1 MAWQVFTSTMT
12 DKHGSGNFNQLTRT
26 GKSFLL
32 NSVFLWCLVNG
43 KRVKTAVP
51 TGIAAASVQIERTS
65 VRATTIHQLFE
76 FDNEFKTKIDFTR
89 QVQSVVE
96 VLNLHVMLL
105 YEERSQFTHT
115 YKSTI
120 PGSIVDESGGWPLC
134 TTANCSFQLPTH
146 ANQSHHCLHHRMRA

>member
-1 MAWQVFTSTMT
+1 MT
-12 DKHGSGNFNQLTRT
+12 AKHGSGNFNQLTRT

-43 KRVKTAVP
+43 KRVKAAAP
-51 TGIAAASVQIERTS
+51 TGIAAANIEIERTN

-96 VLNLHVMLL
+96 LLNLDVLL
-105 YEERSQFTHT
+105 LDEVRSQFTHT
-115 YKSTI
+115 HVQVHH
-120 PGSIVDESGGWPLC
+120 PRPLLWMKVLAGRNALPRAP
-134 TTANCSFQLPTH
+134 TTSYQPTQIK
-146 ANQSHHCLHHRMRA
+146 AHHCLHHGMRA

>member
-1 MAWQVFTSTMT
+1 MT
-12 DKHGSGNFNQLTRT
+12 AKHGSGNFNQLTRT

-43 KRVKTAVP
+43 KRVKAAAP
-51 TGIAAASVQIERTS
+51 TGIAAANIEIERTN

-96 VLNLHVMLL
+96 LLNLDVLL
-105 YEERSQFTHT
+105 LDEVRSQFTHT

-120 PGSIVDESGGWPLC
+120 PGPYCG
-134 TTANCSFQLPTH
+134 
-146 ANQSHHCLHHRMRA
+146 

>member
-1 MAWQVFTSTMT
+1 MGIFTSTMIAT
-12 DKHGSGNFNQLTRT
+12 HGSGNFNQLTRT

-43 KRVKTAVP
+43 KRVKAAAP
-51 TGIAAASVQIERTS
+51 TGIAAANIEIERTN

-96 VLNLHVMLL
+96 LLNLDVLL
-105 YEERSQFTHT
+105 LDEVRSQFTHT

-120 PGSIVDESGGWPLC
+120 PGPYCG
-134 TTANCSFQLPTH
+134 
-146 ANQSHHCLHHRMRA
+146 

>member
-1 MAWQVFTSTMT
+1 MGIFTSTMT
-12 DKHGSGNFNQLTRT
+12 ATHGSGNFNQLTRT

-43 KRVKTAVP
+43 KRVKAAAP
-51 TGIAAASVQIERTS
+51 TGIAAANIEIERTN

-96 VLNLHVMLL
+96 LLNLDVLL
-105 YEERSQFTHT
+105 LDEVRSQFTHT

-120 PGSIVDESGGWPLC
+120 PGSIVYESGGGPQR
-134 TTANCSFQLPTH
+134 TTANCNYQLPTH
-146 ANQSHHCLHHRMRA
+146 ANQSHHCLHHGMRA

>member
-1 MAWQVFTSTMT
+1 MAVFTSTMT
-12 DKHGSGNFNQLTRT
+12 ATHGSGNFNQLTRT

-43 KRVKTAVP
+43 KRVKAAAP
-51 TGIAAASVQIERTS
+51 TGIAAANIEIERTN

-76 FDNEFKTKIDFTR
+76 FDNEFKTQIDFTR

-96 VLNLHVMLL
+96 LLNLDALL
-105 YEERSQFTHT
+105 LDEVRSQFTHT

-120 PGSIVDESGGWPLC
+120 PGSIVDESGGGPQC
-134 TTANCSFQLPTH
+134 TTANCNYQLPTH
-146 ANQSHHCLHHRMRA
+146 ANQSHHCLHHGMRA